1 MGNVVDLTPRLI
13 LARKLRGI
21 LKEVQMSSLHRARM
35 HMEALE
41 AEVVRQQIVLYN
53 PKATPAQ
60 VEEAIY
66 GLPLLHELLEGRK
79 TLLAELQDEIF
90 GNRASD

>member
-1 MGNVVDLTPRLI
+1 
-13 LARKLRGI
+13 
-21 LKEVQMSSLHRARM
+21 
-35 HMEALE
+35 
-41 AEVVRQQIVLYN
+41 LYN

-79 TLLAELQDEIF
+79 TLLAELQDEVF
-90 GNRASD
+90 GNRAGD